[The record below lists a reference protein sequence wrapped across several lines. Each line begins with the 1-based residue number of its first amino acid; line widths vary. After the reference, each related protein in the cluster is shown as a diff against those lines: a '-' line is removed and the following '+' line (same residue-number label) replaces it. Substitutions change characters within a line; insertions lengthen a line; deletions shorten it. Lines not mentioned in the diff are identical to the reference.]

1 MIYNI
6 NEFLTEGDIMQIN
19 NIKQHEILKN
29 FDINKN
35 IINCSYLQSRNLLLI
50 YNYFITYNNINICD
64 KYYVLT
70 IINII
75 SKDII
80 LYLLFC
86 NGLIR
91 FFNYKKKI
99 YKLYNNT
106 MYIYYATKEISIN
119 KNGKNIII
127 KRNNSKFIKKYKN
140 NKIYMYSLYRYI
152 NNTCIYIFNIYYNKY
167 NYKMYKK
174 NIYLHKINFNIY
186 KNILI

>member
-6 NEFLTEGDIMQIN
+6 NEFLTECDIIQIN
-19 NIKQHEILKN
+19 NTIKQNEIFKI

-35 IINCSYLQSRNLLLI
+35 IIKCSYLQSRNLLLI
-50 YNYFITYNNINICD
+50 YNYFITYNNIFD

-80 LYLLFC
+80 LYLINC
-86 NGLIR
+86 NKLIR
-91 FFNYKKKI
+91 FFNYKEKI
-99 YKLYNNT
+99 YKLYHNT
-106 MYIYYATKEISIN
+106 IYIYYATKEISIN

-127 KRNNSKFIKKYKN
+127 KRNNNRFIEKYKN
-140 NKIYMYSLYRYI
+140 NKIYMYSLYI
-152 NNTCIYIFNIYYNKY
+152 NYTCIYISKIHYNKY

-174 NIYLHKINFNIY
+174 NTYLHKINFNIY